1 MIGFAILLAF
11 FGLFAAW
18 GVTSL
23 REGTVPRRRLPPPT
37 LDHEPRLL
45 ALVERVEAE
54 ERRQKAGCGL
64 EVCSVHD
71 LAVRTEAERKEFLRK
86 FAARAHELG
95 IEPSKL
101 KEST

>member
-1 MIGFAILLAF
+1 MAHAGSDLTVSILFGMLTLALAAIF
-11 FGLFAAW
+11 MVGD
-18 GVTSL
+18 SD
-23 REGTVPRRRLPPPT
+23 EPPKKPHRLPPPT

-71 LAVRTEAERKEFLRK
+71 LREGMYQVRYPTFPIHGDGVDRVD
-86 FAARAHELG
+86 
-95 IEPSKL
+95 S
-101 KEST
+101 